1 MKTDTMGQLHRAAA
15 RCFQSRDA
23 EWVPHLCRGG
33 GHEWSAN
40 SRQRGADFSPRRL
53 KSAARLPMMAGG
65 VSEAARRAPHDA
77 IHHALHDRAA
87 EHARIRCFGA
97 FTSAY
102 PVRLRHL
109 SAFRRNRCS
118 KRRPA
123 PTSAPFCNDS
133 ISGVS
138 KCKVPRNDRHRR
150 DPMGGEAGSLGGASG
165 PPIAWHA
172 RCPMVPTVIAEP
184 RLPSPRKRPFWP
196 AALVWAKL
204 TPPIVEPEKT
214 ASS

>member
-1 MKTDTMGQLHRAAA
+1 MKTDSMGQLHRAAA

-53 KSAARLPMMAGG
+53 KSAARLPIMAGG

-102 PVRLRHL
+102 LVRLCHL
-109 SAFRRNRCS
+109 SASHRNRSS

-123 PTSAPFCNDS
+123 PTGAPFCNDS

-138 KCKVPRNDRHRR
+138 KCKVPLNDRHRR
-150 DPMGGEAGSLGGASG
+150 DPMGGGAGSLEG
-165 PPIAWHA
+165 PQWSSHRVA
-172 RCPMVPTVIAEP
+172 RP
-184 RLPSPRKRPFWP
+184 LPHGSDGDRR
-196 AALVWAKL
+196 
-204 TPPIVEPEKT
+204 
-214 ASS
+214 ASSPLPPQTAILAGAARLGQTDASHRRA